1 MKVGEK
7 VYTTEP
13 QTFAG
18 TMTDSAKGRKDD
30 AGKPQ
35 MSLLSQSNALA
46 AVTRVLEH
54 GAQKYG
60 RENWRKVSMARY
72 HDAMCRHLNDYNGQ
86 VATRLATLPLDK
98 DTNLPVLAHLIAS
111 ALFLLEKELAFDKTR
126 QETDF
131 EEG

>member
-1 MKVGEK
+1 MKVGDK

-13 QTFAG
+13 QTFAE

-54 GAQKYG
+54 GVHKYG
-60 RENWRKVSMARY
+60 RENWRKVSMQRY
-72 HDAMCRHLNDYNGQ
+72 HDALCRHLNDYNGQ
-86 VATRLATLPLDK
+86 VATTDGAALPLDN

-111 ALFLLEKELAFDKTR
+111 ALFLLEKELTEKMR
-126 QETDF
+126 HETDF